1 MGKAH
6 ALLVPGDLKYLGAK
20 FFPGLYAGRQAGEHV
35 PEALHALKPE
45 CRAKPA
51 GKELTLR
58 HRLGKRCLRH
68 RAGLQ
73 IFLQEG
79 FAAQCQRFRVGLLQ
93 VHNAV
98 AQHALEL
105 SQEFRPLRARK
116 IHLIEEQEG
125 GNIAASQEL
134 PQGSGVALHPGRGA
148 HHQNGA
154 VEHRERPLHLRGEV
168 HVSRRIQERGLDVP
182 RLQHGLLGE
191 DGDSPLAFQGEG
203 IEKGVAVIHPAEIS
217 DGARGIEQRLG
228 EGRLARIHVRQDTN
242 DHSFHVIHSFFTNQ
256 QMHYTRF
263 LAKNP
268 PPPWDAPVF
277 FCNFCFFP

>member
-6 ALLVPGDLKYLGAK
+6 ALLVPGDLKYLGAEC
-20 FFPGLYAGRQAGEHV
+20 FPGLYAGRQAGEHV

-116 IHLIEEQEG
+116 IHLIE
-125 GNIAASQEL
+125 
-134 PQGSGVALHPGRGA
+134 
-148 HHQNGA
+148 
-154 VEHRERPLHLRGEV
+154 
-168 HVSRRIQERGLDVP
+168 
-182 RLQHGLLGE
+182 
-191 DGDSPLAFQGEG
+191 
-203 IEKGVAVIHPAEIS
+203 K
-217 DGARGIEQRLG
+217 
-228 EGRLARIHVRQDTN
+228 
-242 DHSFHVIHSFFTNQ
+242 
-256 QMHYTRF
+256 
-263 LAKNP
+263 
-268 PPPWDAPVF
+268 
-277 FCNFCFFP
+277 